1 MATFGDSSNLLRKI
15 GRKRRFS
22 LRPPRQTGNRA
33 LAPHFRSTE
42 MAALDQRKTK
52 FICVGQKFPGIPAA
66 ASGARPK
73 TRAARPR
80 PRKREGICRAR
91 GDLAKLRKNCNL
103 PDFPCKVPL
112 KIEKRRRFS
121 QAVDF
126 SQKSCGAALRMPFFP
141 PARSF
146 RQACPAGDFA
156 AAADFSS
163 VRFFV

>member
-1 MATFGDSSNLLRKI
+1 MP
-15 GRKRRFS
+15 
-22 LRPPRQTGNRA
+22 PPRQTGNRA

-42 MAALDQRKTK
+42 TAALDQRKTK
-52 FICVGQKFPGIPAA
+52 FICAGQKFPGIPAA

-103 PDFPCKVPL
+103 PDFPFKVQL

-126 SQKSCGAALRMPFFP
+126 SQKSCGAAARRRGFAHAFFP

>member
-15 GRKRRFS
+15 GGKRRFS
-22 LRPPRQTGNRA
+22 LRPRQTGNRA

-42 MAALDQRKTK
+42 TAALDQRKTK

-66 ASGARPK
+66 ASGVRPK

-103 PDFPCKVPL
+103 PDFPFKVQL
-112 KIEKRRRFS
+112 KIEKRRCFS

-126 SQKSCGAALRMPFFP
+126 SQKSCGAAARLCACLFSASAFI
-141 PARSF
+141 PASLSGWGFCGRGGF
-146 RQACPAGDFA
+146 Q
-156 AAADFSS
+156 
-163 VRFFV
+163 